1 MQAVNYRYIVE
12 ELKRSLVC
20 PEQSE
25 EPCVDYIREKVRSRL
40 VFLLDVDPES
50 SLETVID
57 RLAEKWR
64 QDGLI

>member
-1 MQAVNYRYIVE
+1 MQAVDYRYIVE

-20 PEQSE
+20 QE
-25 EPCVDYIREKVRSRL
+25 EPDKPCIEHVRENVRSRL

-50 SLETVID
+50 SLEAVIE

>member
-20 PEQSE
+20 PE
-25 EPCVDYIREKVRSRL
+25 EPDKSCADSVREKVRNRL
-40 VFLLDVDPES
+40 VFMLDVDPES
-50 SLETVID
+50 SLETVIE
-57 RLAEKWR
+57 RLTEKWR

>member
-1 MQAVNYRYIVE
+1 MQAVDYRYIVE

-20 PEQSE
+20 PEE
-25 EPCVDYIREKVRSRL
+25 TDKPCVEHVRENVRSRL